1 MSSEQTTGHLGATSE
16 ALASTETSPPR
27 KAPPRWYKIAQA
39 IIAVVSI
46 IFVVWSLAKDSDVL
60 FQAKEI
66 SPRDIAVIIGILII
80 YFVLHAQRFV
90 LLIEQHCRCRIPLL
104 DWIRMLVVVRFM
116 NNLVPQM
123 GSVHRGIALK
133 RDFGVS
139 YTDYIAANL
148 FFVWTDTL
156 LNFVI
161 AFSLFVIGS
170 TELQLFGIPAGTFL
184 GVSSLVLLIAPL
196 VAQRLL
202 TRVKT
207 PSRIL
212 KKLGEVADEL
222 TRGVKEPR
230 YMVATTVIA
239 VASFVI
245 MTHVFRILLGS
256 IGAEVDLATLA
267 VFYALYRLTFHIN
280 ITPGNIGIREIAY
293 GLLCAQAHIGMSKG
307 LLISAELRVLSVI
320 VLVTIGVSVAG
331 RELIAAWRTLQAK
344 RSARQS

>member
-1 MSSEQTTGHLGATSE
+1 MYTEKSSDS
-16 ALASTETSPPR
+16 LASTEISPPR
-27 KAPPRWYKIAQA
+27 GKNTPRWYKFAQGVV
-39 IIAVVSI
+39 AVLSI

-66 SPRDIAVIIGILII
+66 SPRDIAIIIGILIV

-90 LLIEQHCRCRIPLL
+90 LLIEQHCGCRIPLL

-161 AFSLFVIGS
+161 AFALFAVGG
-170 TELQLFGIPAGTFL
+170 TELQLFGVSAGTFL
-184 GVSSLVLLIAPL
+184 GASSVVLVIAPL
-196 VAQRLL
+196 FAQRLL
-202 TRVKT
+202 TRIKA
-207 PSRIL
+207 PSRIVR
-212 KKLGEVADEL
+212 KLAEVADEL
-222 TRGVKEPR
+222 TRGIKEPR
-230 YMVATTVIA
+230 YMVATTAIA
-239 VASFVI
+239 IASFFI
-245 MTHVFRILLGS
+245 MTHVFRILLGA

-280 ITPGNIGIREIAY
+280 VTPGNIGIREIAY

-307 LLISAELRVLSVI
+307 LLISAELRVLSII
-320 VLVTIGVSVAG
+320 VLVTIGLAVAG
-331 RELIAAWRTLQAK
+331 REVREVWRTVRRRNATAK
-344 RSARQS
+344 

>member
-1 MSSEQTTGHLGATSE
+1 MNNEDDVVSRVNDSSDSGSRGAT
-16 ALASTETSPPR
+16 TPR
-27 KAPPRWYKIAQA
+27 KETRRWYKVVQGILA
-39 IIAVVSI
+39 IISV
-46 IFVVWSLAKDSDVL
+46 IFVVGSLAKDSDVL

-66 SPRDIAVIIGILII
+66 APLDIIIIIAILIL

-123 GSVHRGIALK
+123 GSIHRGIALK

-156 LNFVI
+156 LNFLI
-161 AFSLFVIGS
+161 AFAIFIIAGS
-170 TELQLFGIPAGTFL
+170 ELQLFGVSAGTFL
-184 GVSSLVLLIAPL
+184 GVSSGVLLIAPL
-196 VAQRLL
+196 AAQRIL
-202 TRVKT
+202 TMKST
-207 PSRIL
+207 PSRIVG
-212 KKLGEVADEL
+212 KLAEVAAEL
-222 TRGVKEPR
+222 SRGIRAPR
-230 YMVATTVIA
+230 YMVATTAIA
-239 VASFVI
+239 VASFLL
-245 MTHVFRILLGS
+245 MTHVFRILLGAL
-256 IGAEVDLATLA
+256 GAEVDLATLA

-280 ITPGNIGIREIAY
+280 VTPGNIGIREIAY

-320 VLVTIGVSVAG
+320 VLLTIGLSVAG
-331 RELIAAWRTLQAK
+331 RQILAAWRA
-344 RSARQS
+344 ARQEVASVRR